1 MPPSRYKNKSLV
13 FNTLS
18 MKINDF
24 FLRTKATEYDSLKM
38 KQYSKPK
45 IYHGGSTELS
55 KKSTIEE
62 IRTRFLLAIDDTR
75 LNGSQIGRRIR
86 ELGSQ
91 KIYNLKNGRNGVTL
105 ENLISFSKEFPQY
118 NIKWIMY
125 GEEEMLVKEK
135 KRSLKVNLKKG

>member
-1 MPPSRYKNKSLV
+1 ME
-13 FNTLS
+13 
-18 MKINDF
+18 D
-24 FLRTKATEYDSLKM
+24 
-38 KQYSKPK
+38 Q
-45 IYHGGSTELS
+45 TELS

-105 ENLISFSKEFPQY
+105 ENLISFSKECFP
-118 NIKWIMY
+118 NTILNGLCTVRRKC
-125 GEEEMLVKEK
+125 L
-135 KRSLKVNLKKG
+135 

>member
-1 MPPSRYKNKSLV
+1 MES
-13 FNTLS
+13 T
-18 MKINDF
+18 M
-24 FLRTKATEYDSLKM
+24 EE
-38 KQYSKPK
+38 Q
-45 IYHGGSTELS
+45 TELS
-55 KKSTIEE
+55 KKNTTDD
-62 IRTRFLLAIDDTR
+62 IRARFLLAIDDTR

-135 KRSLKVNLKKG
+135 KEEPKGQFEKRVDVLENTIKGLSARIELLEINSKK

>member
-1 MPPSRYKNKSLV
+1 M
-13 FNTLS
+13 
-18 MKINDF
+18 
-24 FLRTKATEYDSLKM
+24 EE
-38 KQYSKPK
+38 Q
-45 IYHGGSTELS
+45 TELS
-55 KKSTIEE
+55 KKNTTDD
-62 IRTRFLLAIDDTR
+62 IRARFLLAIDDTR